1 MLLLAS
7 KLKESFSKEEKFNFL
22 LLSFG
27 MFIGTISE
35 IFSIAL
41 IIPFLS
47 LIQGNQEYKNNSILM
62 FFENFLDIQSIKL
75 FSLIIISIFIFS
87 SLIRLYIL
95 NTSNKFA
102 AKLSNNLVYKAYYS
116 ILNEDYENLI
126 KESKSKFISIMHTN
140 GNRILIDLI
149 MQLLIFFESLLFLS
163 LILLLYFYIIGKFY
177 NCFNVFSDILF
188 LFY

>member
-1 MLLLAS
+1 MLLLTS
-7 KLKESFSKEEKFNFL
+7 KLKESFSTEEKFNFL

-149 MQLLIFFESLLFLS
+149 MQL
-163 LILLLYFYIIGKFY
+163 
-177 NCFNVFSDILF
+177 
-188 LFY
+188 